1 MQQENQVKPFSTK
14 KQIKVPANT
23 IIVTSVTPLQVK
35 KVSSMKNCDSVKL
48 EKINNIESDITP
60 MKEIPSEEKD
70 KVQLQDSTLENTQ

>member
-1 MQQENQVKPFSTK
+1 
-14 KQIKVPANT
+14 
-23 IIVTSVTPLQVK
+23 
-35 KVSSMKNCDSVKL
+35 MKNCDSVKL